1 MPVALRRARRAL
13 VTLGVA
19 LLFSACGGQP
29 GANLPASTPSPA
41 PATRPPPSP
50 PPATSEPPTATVARP
65 MPIQLVQFSALAPYR
80 HSSGVF
86 TIAVPANWS
95 LQVNDRPDELIHI
108 WTDPSRNGGVIVD
121 VFEDDLVYNDGQLRD
136 ILRSFL
142 VNSFGAEPGF
152 SLDEPVTRDD
162 GRVLISWAYTA
173 RADNGVEVPL
183 QGRSF
188 IEQRGDKVALLT
200 FLFPREQNDAGLAFS
215 AAVLTTYRIE
225 PAARLAPA
233 VAATSTPTA
242 SAAAPRPTRLVAIGE
257 PISTG
262 SLTLTVTAIEQP
274 AGDSVFA
281 PDSGNRFLVVRVVF
295 TNAGS
300 APEAVSTLQQM
311 EVIDAAGRS
320 YPIDLYATILA
331 EKSPDGEVPAG
342 GSLAGGVGFQVP
354 IDASGLVFVFQPARD
369 GEPVGVTLE

>member
-13 VTLGVA
+13 VTFGVA

-29 GANLPASTPSPA
+29 GANLPA
-41 PATRPPPSP
+41 TRPPSSP
-50 PPATSEPPTATVARP
+50 PPATSEPPTATAARP

-152 SLDEPVTRDD
+152 SLDEPVTQDD
-162 GRVLISWAYTA
+162 GRVLINWAYTA

-200 FLFPREQNDAGLAFS
+200 FLFPREQNDAGMAFS
-215 AAVLTTYRIE
+215 AAVVATYRID

-233 VAATSTPTA
+233 AIASTPTA
-242 SAAAPRPTRLVAIGE
+242 STAAPRPTRLVAIGE
-257 PISTG
+257 PIRTG
-262 SLTLTVTAIEQP
+262 NLTLTVTAIEQP
-274 AGDSVFA
+274 AGNSVFA
-281 PDSGNRFLVVRVVF
+281 PDSGNRFLVVRTVF

-300 APEAVSTLQQM
+300 APEAISTLQQM

-331 EKSPDGEVPAG
+331 EKSPEGDVPAG

-354 IDASGLVFVFQPARD
+354 INASGLVFVFRPARD

>member
-1 MPVALRRARRAL
+1 MPVALRRVWHAL

-29 GANLPASTPSPA
+29 GANLPA
-41 PATRPPPSP
+41 TRPPSSP
-50 PPATSEPPTATVARP
+50 PPATSEPPTATAARP

-142 VNSFGAEPGF
+142 VNSFGTEPGF
-152 SLDEPVTRDD
+152 SLDEPVTQDD
-162 GRVLISWAYTA
+162 GRVLINWAYTA

-215 AAVLTTYRIE
+215 TAVMATYRID

-233 VAATSTPTA
+233 AATASTPTA
-242 SAAAPRPTRLVAIGE
+242 SAAPRLAAIGE

-262 SLTLTVTAIEQP
+262 NLTLTVTGIEQP

-281 PDSGNRFLVVRVVF
+281 PDSGNRFLIVRVVF
-295 TNAGS
+295 TNTG
-300 APEAVSTLQQM
+300 PTPTAVSTLQQM

-342 GSLAGGVGFQVP
+342 GSRTGGVGFQVP
-354 IDASGLVFVFQPARD
+354 IDASGLVFVFRPAGD